1 MKLTSEAK
9 KKFRGDI
16 IRNKLAKALN
26 RSRSTIDRW
35 IKKDTHFL
43 VDERY
48 YSTVKRVIGI
58 TKDELFEVE
67 EEDNLNTQL

>member
-1 MKLTSEAK
+1 MKLTNEAK

-67 EEDNLNTQL
+67 EDNLNSQL

>member
-1 MKLTSEAK
+1 MKLTNEAK

-43 VDERY
+43 IDERY
-48 YSTVKRVIGI
+48 YPTVKRVIGI
-58 TKDELFEVE
+58 TKKNLFEKE
-67 EEDNLNTQL
+67 ENNLKSEL

>member
-1 MKLTSEAK
+1 MKLTKEAK

-16 IRNKLAKALN
+16 IRNKLAKAVN

-58 TKDELFEVE
+58 TKDELFEKE
-67 EEDNLNTQL
+67 ENNLKSEL

>member
-1 MKLTSEAK
+1 MKLTKEAK

-16 IRNKLAKALN
+16 IRNKLAKAVN

-35 IKKDTHFL
+35 IKTDTHFL

-48 YSTVKRVIGI
+48 YSAVKRVIGI
-58 TKDELFEVE
+58 TKDELFED
-67 EEDNLNTQL
+67 EEDNLNNQL

>member
-1 MKLTSEAK
+1 MKLTNEAK

-48 YSTVKRVIGI
+48 YSTVRRVIGI
-58 TKDELFEVE
+58 TKDELFENE
-67 EEDNLNTQL
+67 EEDNLNSQL

>member
-1 MKLTSEAK
+1 MKLTNEAK

-67 EEDNLNTQL
+67 EDNLNNQL

>member
-1 MKLTSEAK
+1 MKLTNEAK

-16 IRNKLAKALN
+16 IINKLSKALN
-26 RSRSTIDRW
+26 RSRSSIDWW

-67 EEDNLNTQL
+67 EDNLNNQL

>member
-1 MKLTSEAK
+1 MKLTKEAK

-16 IRNKLAKALN
+16 IRNKLAKAVN

-48 YSTVKRVIGI
+48 YSAVKRVIGI
-58 TKDELFEVE
+58 TKDELFED
-67 EEDNLNTQL
+67 EEDNLNNQL

>member
-1 MKLTSEAK
+1 MKLTNEAK

-58 TKDELFEVE
+58 TKDELFED
-67 EEDNLNTQL
+67 EEDNLNNQL

>member
-1 MKLTSEAK
+1 MKLTKEAK

-16 IRNKLAKALN
+16 IRNKLAKAVN

-43 VDERY
+43 INERY
-48 YSTVKRVIGI
+48 YPTVKRVIGI

-67 EEDNLNTQL
+67 EDNLNSQL

>member
-1 MKLTSEAK
+1 MKLTKEAK

-16 IRNKLAKALN
+16 IRNKLAKAVN

-58 TKDELFEVE
+58 TKDELFED
-67 EEDNLNTQL
+67 EEDNLNNQL